1 MSRSN
6 IAGLAL
12 VLASTPAFAQDS
24 TAAGRCTTPDSIA
37 VRGNVRVAEATI
49 RSTAAL
55 APGQALNPAAFRRAI
70 TALYATGEFD
80 DVQINCALAPGGA
93 RARLTVAVR
102 ERPVVARVA
111 VRGTDRVSAKTVR
124 DRIEIPVGRA
134 LDAAAVTRAVARID
148 SVYQSRGYYL
158 ARIRTDTALAG
169 GRATLTFTI
178 DEGRRL
184 AISGVRVNGN
194 RAVSDK
200 DVVGAMKSK
209 PEGFLW
215 WRKGELDEDEYAAD
229 LADRVPQLYASRGF
243 IDFEVVRDTLV
254 VDRARGKALIEL
266 TVKEG
271 PRYRVG
277 SFDVAGNARF
287 STETLT
293 QLYPFVDRAP
303 SVTERVSSIVR
314 RRGNGR
320 GSFDRAR
327 WETATDQVREQ
338 YSNQGYIY
346 AQVRPV
352 ITRRPPGT
360 TARDS
365 VPMVD
370 LRWEIDEGRPAI
382 VNRVEILGNDYTTE
396 SCIRSQILMPP
407 GDVFNRDRL
416 IRSYQNLS
424 NLNFFETPV
433 APPDTRP
440 ANDSGDVDVVFRVKE
455 KRTGNV
461 NFGAS
466 YAATGVGGFIG
477 LQQPNLFGEC
487 KQGNLNWTFGGYIND
502 FSLGYT
508 DPAIRQSQ
516 LSGTVSAYRSRSR
529 FLISDLG
536 QTVRT
541 GGSLRV
547 GFPVPN
553 SPFTRFGVSYS
564 GEFTNFGD
572 FEETAQIRALYG
584 NNPFRSTVGLDLT
597 HDTRIDLPFASAGG
611 QQLVTAQYNG
621 GPLGGDAS
629 FQRYTTELRTYAP
642 LASFGGGRPGS
653 QPIKLVLGLT
663 GRAGALFGDPQ
674 GFYQFQSFTL
684 GGVQFGEQLRGYPE
698 TCVTPLGV
706 QATSGNSSCTSSRTS
721 FGNSFVTVTG
731 EVGLRVNQSLYV
743 NTFYDAGNVFARVS
757 DFNPT
762 RLVRGAGVG
771 ASVITPLG
779 PLGLDY
785 AYGFDRRV
793 LIDPLNPAAGTR
805 PAPKWQL
812 HFRLGQLF

>member
-1 MSRSN
+1 MSRPYLT
-6 IAGLAL
+6 GLAL
-12 VLASTPAFAQDS
+12 VLASAPAFAQDPTPAADTS
-24 TAAGRCTTPDSIA
+24 LAGRCVSPDSVV
-37 VRGNVRVAEATI
+37 VRGNSRVSEETI
-49 RSTAAL
+49 RGTAAL
-55 APGQALNPAAFRRAI
+55 APGQPLNVSAFRRAI
-70 TALYATGEFD
+70 AALYATGEFE
-80 DVQINCALAPGGA
+80 DVQINCAVTPGG
-93 RARLTVAVR
+93 RARLAIAVR
-102 ERPVVARVA
+102 ERPVVAAVT
-111 VRGTDRVSAKTVR
+111 VRGTDRVSGRTVR
-124 DRIEIPVGRA
+124 DRIDIPVGRA
-134 LDAAAVTRAVARID
+134 LDAAAVARAIGRID
-148 SVYQSRGYYL
+148 SLYQSRGYYL
-158 ARIRTDTALAG
+158 ARVRPDTAITG
-169 GRATLTFTI
+169 GRARLTFTI

-194 RAVSDK
+194 RSLDDK
-200 DVVGAMKSK
+200 AVVGAMKSK

-215 WRKGELDEDEYAAD
+215 WRKGEFDEDAYAAD
-229 LADRVPQLYASRGF
+229 LADRIPQLYASRGF
-243 IDFEVVRDTLV
+243 IDFQVVKDTLI
-254 VDRARGKALIEL
+254 VDRARGKALIDL
-266 TVKEG
+266 TVSEG
-271 PRYRVG
+271 PQYRVG
-277 SFDVAGNARF
+277 TFDVAGNARF
-287 STETLT
+287 STEDLS
-293 QLYPFVDRAP
+293 QLYPFGEVTP
-303 SVTERVSSIVR
+303 SVTDRVRGLVR
-314 RRGNGR
+314 RRR
-320 GSFDRAR
+320 GPSGTFDRSR

-352 ITRRPPGT
+352 ITRRV
-360 TARDS
+360 ASRDS
-365 VPMVD
+365 VPVVD
-370 LRWEIDEGRPAI
+370 LRWEVDEGKPAI
-382 VNRVEILGNDYTTE
+382 VNRVEIVGNDYTTE

-416 IRSYQNLS
+416 IRSYQNIS
-424 NLNFFETPV
+424 NLNFFETPL

-487 KQGNLNWTFGGYIND
+487 KQGNLNWTFGGFIND

-541 GGSLRV
+541 GGSVRV

-564 GEFTNFGD
+564 GEFTDFGNFD
-572 FEETAQIRALYG
+572 ETAEIRSLYG

-597 HDTRIDLPFASAGG
+597 HDTRIDLPFATAGG
-611 QQLVTAQYNG
+611 QQAVTAQFNG

-629 FQRYTTELRTYAP
+629 FQRYTAELRSYAP
-642 LASFGGGRPGS
+642 LGQFGGGKVGS
-653 QPIKLVLGLT
+653 QPIKFVLGLT

-706 QATSGNSSCTSSRTS
+706 QPTDDNSSCRSTRAS

-731 EVGLRVNQSLYV
+731 EVGMRVSQSLYV
-743 NTFYDAGNVFARVS
+743 NAFYDAGSVFARVS

-785 AYGFDRRV
+785 AYGFDRVVR
-793 LIDPLNPAAGTR
+793 DPLTGIVR

>member
-1 MSRSN
+1 MSRSYS
-6 IAGLAL
+6 AVLAL
-12 VLASTPAFAQDS
+12 ALASTPAFAQDS
-24 TAAGRCTTPDSIA
+24 TAVGRCFTPDSIA
-37 VRGNVRVAEATI
+37 VRGNVRVSESTI
-49 RSTAAL
+49 RTTAAL
-55 APGQALNPAAFRRAI
+55 TPGQPITGGAAALRRPI
-70 TALYATGEFD
+70 TALYATGDFE
-80 DVQINCALAPGGA
+80 DVQINCAVTAGGV
-93 RARLTVAVR
+93 RARLTIAVR
-102 ERPVVARVA
+102 ERPLVASVS
-111 VRGTDRVSAKTVR
+111 VRGTDRVSARAVR
-124 DRIEIPVGRA
+124 GLIDIPTGRA
-134 LDAAAVTRAVARID
+134 LDPAAVARGVTRVD
-148 SVYQSRGYYL
+148 SLYQSRGYYL
-158 ARIRTDTALAG
+158 ARVRLDTALVS
-169 GRATLTFTI
+169 GRAALTFNI

-194 RAVSDK
+194 RALSDK
-200 DVVGAMKSK
+200 TVVSAMKSK

-215 WRKGELDEDEYAAD
+215 FRKGEFDDDAYAAD
-229 LADRVPQLYASRGF
+229 LADRIPQLYASRGF
-243 IDFEVVRDTLV
+243 IDFEVVKDTLI
-254 VDRARGKALIEL
+254 VDREHGKALIDL
-266 TVKEG
+266 TVTEG
-271 PRYRVG
+271 PQYRIG

-287 STETLT
+287 STEDLNR
-293 QLYPFVDRAP
+293 LYPFTEEAP
-303 SVTERVSSIVR
+303 SVTERVRGLVR
-314 RRGNGR
+314 RGSGTTDAFNRG
-320 GSFDRAR
+320 R

-352 ITRRPPGT
+352 ITRRVA
-360 TARDS
+360 ARDS
-365 VPMVD
+365 TPVVD
-370 LRWEIDEGRPAI
+370 LRWEIDEGKPAI
-382 VNRVEILGNDYTTE
+382 VNRVEIVGNDYTTE
-396 SCIRSQILMPP
+396 SCIRNQVLMPP

-416 IRSYQNLS
+416 IRSYQNIS
-424 NLNFFETPV
+424 NLNFFETPL

-440 ANDSGDVDVVFRVKE
+440 ANDSGDVDVVFTVKE

-487 KQGNLNWTFGGYIND
+487 KQGNLNWTFGGFIND
-502 FSLGYT
+502 FQLGYT

-553 SPFTRFGVSYS
+553 TPFARFGVSYS

-572 FEETAQIRALYG
+572 FEETADIRRLYG
-584 NNPFRSTVGLDLT
+584 NNPFRSTLGFDLT
-597 HDTRIDLPFASAGG
+597 HDTRIDLPFATAGS
-611 QQLVTAQYNG
+611 QRLVTAQFNG

-629 FQRYTTELRTYAP
+629 FQRYTGELRTYAP
-642 LASFGGGRPGS
+642 LGQFGGGKLGS
-653 QPIKLVLGLT
+653 QPLKFVLGLT
-663 GRAGALFGDPQ
+663 GRGGALFGDPQ

-706 QATSGNSSCTSSRTS
+706 QATDGNSSCRSSRGS
-721 FGNSFVTVTG
+721 FGNSFLTLTG
-731 EVGLRVNQSLYV
+731 ELGLRVNQSLYV

-762 RLVRGAGVG
+762 RLVRGAGIG

-793 LIDPLNPAAGTR
+793 LIDPTNPALGTR